1 METGSH
7 GTMRKVKNGGLK
19 VLWAEQLRSMK
30 NEFKR
35 DHHHPSWQMAIQ
47 SHIDATHALVQ
58 LANEDPSLLHGGLHS
73 HGMKHSVKGIPSIK
87 DSKGMSRGDS
97 HSDVAGR
104 KVNFLVK
111 RQKADFGGCM
121 KDEDAAA
128 VLDFHLPAVPY
139 PAGRKQKKMKMF
151 KKLSSLVP
159 KYMKSNV
166 SEKDDN
172 VNEPCQL
179 LDSRGHDRLRMLMAK
194 KRKRVAGSYSKRKTV
209 EVAAPVNLPLKR
221 QGFKLPVPTVHTGF
235 SFSIVHLLTAI
246 RRAMVDPHAEDDDVV
261 YGNAQGVSNAEGIIR
276 FYSLKDKGISN
287 SVLTNSKSLPSLTL
301 NKIVERVRSTPMDP
315 SILQTQEPLQDLL
328 RGVLEI
334 FSSKTAPLGAR
345 GWKPLAFYRKSSKCW
360 SWIGPIN
367 VNSCNADEEYV
378 SSKAWSL
385 HHNVLVKLVDSFA
398 IWYKSFQ
405 ERIRQVGSL
414 PAPPLILMQPT
425 LDESEWFRDIMSRKN
440 AISPNSEEVRAY
452 FQREEALR
460 YLVPDM
466 AFSYTALDGR
476 KSAVA
481 PLTSCSG
488 KPSCRNRDHFM
499 LKADR
504 PPHITNLCLV
514 RDAASR
520 LPGSIGTRENVST
533 LVRHSQYIVE
543 DVSDEQ
549 LTHVIRSALS
559 RLQYE
564 FDPCVEFDRHRKLWV
579 YLHGERG
586 EEDFLEDGTL
596 STLRRRRHRD
606 MSLSNLSVHETALQN
621 GQEETCMLS
630 AEGNNLDVNVDTLL
644 SGDRK

>member
-7 GTMRKVKNGGLK
+7 GSMRKVKNGGLK

-30 NEFKR
+30 NGLKR
-35 DHHHPSWQMAIQ
+35 DHHHPSWQMAIPR
-47 SHIDATHALVQ
+47 HIDAAHALLQ
-58 LANEDPSLLHGGLHS
+58 LANEDPSLLHGGLRS
-73 HGMKHSVKGIPSIK
+73 HGMKHSVKGILSIK
-87 DSKGMSRGDS
+87 DLKGKSRGAS

-111 RQKADFGGCM
+111 RQQADFGGSM

-139 PAGRKQKKMKMF
+139 PAGRKPKKMKMF

-172 VNEPCQL
+172 LYEPCQL
-179 LDSRGHDRLRMLMAK
+179 LDSHGHDRLGMLMAK
-194 KRKRVAGSYSKRKTV
+194 KWKRVAGSYSKRETV

-246 RRAMVDPHAEDDDVV
+246 RRAMVVPHAEDNDVV
-261 YGNAQGVSNAEGIIR
+261 YGNDQGVSNAEGING
-276 FYSLKDKGISN
+276 FYSLKDKGISD

-301 NKIVERVRSTPMDP
+301 NKILERVRSTPMDP
-315 SILQTQEPLQDLL
+315 SILQTQEPLQDLVT
-328 RGVLEI
+328 GVLEI

-345 GWKPLAFYRKSSKCW
+345 GWKPLAFYCKSSKYW
-360 SWIGPIN
+360 SWVVPIN
-367 VNSCNADEEYV
+367 FNSCNADEEYV

-385 HHNVLVKLVDSFA
+385 RHNVLVKLVDSFA
-398 IWYKSFQ
+398 IWY
-405 ERIRQVGSL
+405 ERFRQVGTL

-440 AISPNSEEVRAY
+440 AISLRSEEARTY

-481 PLTSCSG
+481 PLTSCSA
-488 KPSCRNRDHFM
+488 KPSYRNRDHFM

-514 RDAASR
+514 RDAAAR
-520 LPGSIGTRENVST
+520 LPGSIGTREDVST

-549 LTHVIRSALS
+549 LCRVVRCALS
-559 RLQYE
+559 RLHYE

-586 EEDFLEDGTL
+586 EENFEEDGTL

-606 MSLSNLSVHETALQN
+606 MSLSNQSVHETALQN
-621 GQEETCMLS
+621 GQEETGMLS
-630 AEGNNLDVNVDTLL
+630 AVGNNLDANVDTLL

>member
-1 METGSH
+1 
-7 GTMRKVKNGGLK
+7 
-19 VLWAEQLRSMK
+19 
-30 NEFKR
+30 
-35 DHHHPSWQMAIQ
+35 
-47 SHIDATHALVQ
+47 
-58 LANEDPSLLHGGLHS
+58 
-73 HGMKHSVKGIPSIK
+73 
-87 DSKGMSRGDS
+87 
-97 HSDVAGR
+97 
-104 KVNFLVK
+104 
-111 RQKADFGGCM
+111 
-121 KDEDAAA
+121 
-128 VLDFHLPAVPY
+128 
-139 PAGRKQKKMKMF
+139 
-151 KKLSSLVP
+151 
-159 KYMKSNV
+159 MKSNV

-194 KRKRVAGSYSKRKTV
+194 KRKRVAGSYSKRETE
-209 EVAAPVNLPLKR
+209 EVAALVNLPLKR

-246 RRAMVDPHAEDDDVV
+246 RRAMVVPHAEDDDMV
-261 YGNAQGVSNAEGIIR
+261 YGNDQGVSNAEGIIR
-276 FYSLKDKGISN
+276 FYSLKDKGISD

-328 RGVLEI
+328 RGVSEI

-367 VNSCNADEEYV
+367 VNSCNADEEYL

-385 HHNVLVKLVDSFA
+385 RHNVLVKLVDSFA

-405 ERIRQVGSL
+405 ERFRQVGRL

-425 LDESEWFRDIMSRKN
+425 LDESEWFRDIMSQKN

-488 KPSCRNRDHFM
+488 KPSYRNRDHFM
-499 LKADR
+499 LKAVR

-520 LPGSIGTRENVST
+520 LPGSIGTREDVST
-533 LVRHSQYIVE
+533 LVRHSHHSI
-543 DVSDEQ
+543 
-549 LTHVIRSALS
+549 
-559 RLQYE
+559 
-564 FDPCVEFDRHRKLWV
+564 
-579 YLHGERG
+579 
-586 EEDFLEDGTL
+586 
-596 STLRRRRHRD
+596 
-606 MSLSNLSVHETALQN
+606 
-621 GQEETCMLS
+621 
-630 AEGNNLDVNVDTLL
+630 
-644 SGDRK
+644 